1 MNALIVVAAILS
13 FSFMMMFLMCMDV
26 VRRDSTAKHN
36 TEPAVTM
43 EERLVVLAYMADRLR
58 AHYRSGL
65 RTSCRLLLHA
75 ITLGEEL
82 TAVRRERVIY
92 ETSSIPR
99 VASPDRVSSRR
110 VQPVRASYRQEY
122 PIQMSNEVY
131 FWS

>member
-1 MNALIVVAAILS
+1 MNAVIVVAAILS

-26 VRRDSTAKHN
+26 VRRESTAKHN

-43 EERLVVLAYMADRLR
+43 EERLVVLAYLADRLR

-82 TAVRRERVIY
+82 TAVRRERVVY
-92 ETSSIPR
+92 EASIPR
-99 VASPDRVSSRR
+99 TASPDRVASRR
-110 VQPVRASYRQEY
+110 IQPVRASYRQEY
-122 PIQMSNEVY
+122 PKQVSNEVY